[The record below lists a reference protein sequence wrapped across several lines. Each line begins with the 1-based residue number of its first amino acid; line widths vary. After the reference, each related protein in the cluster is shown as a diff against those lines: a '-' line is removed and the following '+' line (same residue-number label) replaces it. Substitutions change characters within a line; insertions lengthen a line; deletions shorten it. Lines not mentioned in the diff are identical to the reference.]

1 MQIIGEFIMNNIDFK
16 IYFIFSTHFVIIR
29 GYASWSSAS
38 GSNQAFFGR
47 DRLTLNSDL

>member
-1 MQIIGEFIMNNIDFK
+1 MQIKGEFIMNNTDFK
-16 IYFIFSTHFVIIR
+16 IYFIFSTHFVIIW